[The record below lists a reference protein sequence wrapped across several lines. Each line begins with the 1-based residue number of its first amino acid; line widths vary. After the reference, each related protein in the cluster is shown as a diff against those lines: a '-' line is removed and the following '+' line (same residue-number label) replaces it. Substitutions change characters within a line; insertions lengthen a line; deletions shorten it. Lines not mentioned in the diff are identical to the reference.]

1 VTEPVEPADPDPADG
16 GRRRRI
22 ILTTLGVVG
31 VLALNVAA
39 YVALT
44 QPAAQEAIEG
54 LARFIYPGAF
64 LLAFLANVTVLIP
77 IPYNGVLLAV
87 LGDAPLPWLAAM
99 LAALGS
105 VLGELT
111 GYAAGRAGRVATAT
125 TRPVM
130 WASERMG
137 TSRRAFAFLF
147 VVAAVPNPVFDMA
160 GLAAGTL
167 RIPVRIFLSAVFLG
181 RWLRF
186 LVFAYSG
193 LAIG

>member
-1 VTEPVEPADPDPADG
+1 MTEADELDESDESDPN
-16 GRRRRI
+16 RRRRVV
-22 ILTTLGVVG
+22 LTVLGVAG
-31 VLALNVAA
+31 VLALNLAA
-39 YVALT
+39 YLALT

-54 LARFIYPGAF
+54 LARVIYPGAF

-87 LGDAPLPWLAAM
+87 LGEAPLPWLAAG

-111 GYAAGRAGRVATAT
+111 GYAAGRAGRVATAA
-125 TRPVM
+125 TRPVT

-137 TSRRAFAFLF
+137 STRRAFGFLF
-147 VVAAVPNPVFDMA
+147 LVAAVPNPLFDMA

-167 RIPVRIFLSAVFLG
+167 RIPLRVFLVAVFLG
-181 RWLRF
+181 RLLRF
-186 LVFAYSG
+186 LAFAYLG
-193 LAIG
+193 VAVG

>member
-1 VTEPVEPADPDPADG
+1 MTEADEPDPHH
-16 GRRRRI
+16 RRRVL
-22 ILTTLGVVG
+22 LTVLGVVG
-31 VLALNVAA
+31 VLALNLAA
-39 YVALT
+39 YLALT

-87 LGDAPLPWLAAM
+87 LGEAPLPWLAAA

-111 GYAAGRAGRVATAT
+111 GYAAGRAGRVATAA
-125 TRPVM
+125 TRPVT

-137 TSRRAFAFLF
+137 STRRAFGFLF
-147 VVAAVPNPVFDMA
+147 LVAAVPNPLFDMA

-167 RIPVRIFLSAVFLG
+167 RIPLRVFLVAVFLG
-181 RWLRF
+181 RLLRF
-186 LVFAYSG
+186 LAFAYLG
-193 LAIG
+193 IAVG

>member
-1 VTEPVEPADPDPADG
+1 VTEADEPDPHH
-16 GRRRRI
+16 RRRVL
-22 ILTTLGVVG
+22 LTVLGVVG
-31 VLALNVAA
+31 VLALNLAA
-39 YVALT
+39 YLALT

-87 LGDAPLPWLAAM
+87 LGEAPLPWLAAA

-111 GYAAGRAGRVATAT
+111 GYAAGRAGRVATAA
-125 TRPVM
+125 TRPVT

-137 TSRRAFAFLF
+137 STRRAFGFLF
-147 VVAAVPNPVFDMA
+147 LVAAVPNPLFDMA

-167 RIPVRIFLSAVFLG
+167 RIPLRVFLVAVFLG
-181 RWLRF
+181 RLLRF
-186 LVFAYSG
+186 LAFAYLG
-193 LAIG
+193 IAVG